1 MRRVEED
8 FNIIFGKSP
17 DWTKIVQ
24 EADRDGDGKV
34 DLDEFILIVSNKS
47 ELLLEE
53 NLKKAFDEIDIDKNG
68 TIDKEEMKEALY
80 SGKQGGKQQFEYGYA
95 FWNKMIE
102 DIDLD
107 GDGKIDYNEF
117 KLHCLQMIE
126 VYGPRST
133 I

>member
-53 NLKKAFDEIDIDKNG
+53 NLKKAFDEIDKDKNG
-68 TIDKEEMKEALY
+68 TIDKEEMREAL
-80 SGKQGGKQQFEYGYA
+80 
-95 FWNKMIE
+95 
-102 DIDLD
+102 
-107 GDGKIDYNEF
+107 
-117 KLHCLQMIE
+117 
-126 VYGPRST
+126 
-133 I
+133 